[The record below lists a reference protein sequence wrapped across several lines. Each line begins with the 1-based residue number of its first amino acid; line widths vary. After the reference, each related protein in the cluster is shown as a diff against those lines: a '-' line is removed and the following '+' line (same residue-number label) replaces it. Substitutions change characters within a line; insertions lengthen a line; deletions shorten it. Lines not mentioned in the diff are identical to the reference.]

1 MNNITCPNC
10 KTAFNIDES
19 GYDSIAKQ
27 VRDNEFHTELQQRLS
42 LAAKEK
48 EDALN
53 LQKSELKSFLIEEL
67 AKKEREIEALKARND
82 KAELEKK
89 LTVNDATSKLEKQ
102 VAELQNKIELQ
113 SRQTELEKKN
123 LVEKHQ
129 SEIRTREEM
138 IKIKEEE
145 IERHK
150 DLKARLST
158 KMVGESLEL
167 HCENEFNRLRATGF
181 RSAQFEKDNDSSSGS
196 KADYIFK
203 EFGENGVELISICFE
218 MKNESDTT
226 TTKKKNEDFFKELD
240 KDRKEK
246 NCEYAILVSLL
257 ESDSELYNTGIVDV
271 SHRFEKMYV
280 IRPQFFIPM
289 ITLLRNAALSS
300 YETKQALEREKNY
313 NIDITNF
320 ESRINKFKEGFE
332 SNVDLARRKFDEAI
346 VEIDKTIS
354 HLQKTKEAL
363 LSSGNNLR
371 LANDKAQNQLTIRK
385 LTHGNP
391 GMAERFKNLDD
402 DKL

>member
-1 MNNITCPNC
+1 MKNITCPNC
-10 KTAFNIDES
+10 NTAFKIDES
-19 GYDSIAKQ
+19 GYESIAKQ
-27 VRDNEFHTELQQRLS
+27 VRDNEFHSELRQRLD

-48 EDALN
+48 EDALQ
-53 LQKSELKSFLIEEL
+53 LQKSELRSLLLEEL
-67 AKKEREIEALKARND
+67 AKKEREIEGLKAQND
-82 KAELEKK
+82 KAELDKK
-89 LTVNDATSKLEKQ
+89 LSITDATSTLEKEI
-102 VAELQNKIELQ
+102 AELKSKLELQNKEAD
-113 SRQTELEKKN
+113 LEKRT
-123 LVEKHQ
+123 LAEKYQ
-129 SEIRTREEM
+129 TEIRTREEI
-138 IKIKEEE
+138 IKMKEEE

-158 KMVGESLEL
+158 KMVGESLEQ

-196 KADYIFK
+196 KADYIFR
-203 EFGENGVELISICFE
+203 EFGADGVEMISICFE

-226 TTKKKNEDFFKELD
+226 ATKKKNEDFFKELD

-246 NCEYAILVSLL
+246 KCEYAILVSLL
-257 ESDSELYNTGIVDV
+257 EADSELYNTGIVDV
-271 SHRFEKMYV
+271 SHRYEKMYV

-300 YETKQALEREKNY
+300 YETKQALAKERNY

-320 ESRINKFKEGFE
+320 EDRINKFKEGFE
-332 SNVDLARRKFDEAI
+332 YNVDLARRKFDEAI

-371 LANDKAQNQLTIRK
+371 LANDKAQGQLTIRK

-391 GMAERFKNLDD
+391 GMAERFKGLKDD
-402 DKL
+402 Q

>member
-1 MNNITCPNC
+1 MKNITCPNC
-10 KTAFNIDES
+10 NTAFKIDES
-19 GYDSIAKQ
+19 GYESIAKQ
-27 VRDNEFHTELQQRLS
+27 VRDNEFQSELRQRLD

-48 EDALN
+48 EDALQ
-53 LQKSELKSFLIEEL
+53 LQKSELRSLLLEEL
-67 AKKEREIEALKARND
+67 AKKEREIEGLKAQNE
-82 KAELEKK
+82 KAELDKK
-89 LTVNDATSKLEKQ
+89 LSITDATTTLEKQ
-102 VAELQNKIELQ
+102 IAELRSKLKLQ
-113 SRQTELEKKN
+113 SKEADLEKRI
-123 LVEKHQ
+123 LAEKYQ
-129 SEIRTREEM
+129 TEIRTREEM
-138 IKIKEEE
+138 IKMKEEE

-158 KMVGESLEL
+158 KMIGESLEQ

-196 KADYIFK
+196 KADYIFR
-203 EFGENGVELISICFE
+203 EFGDDGVEMISICFE

-226 TTKKKNEDFFKELD
+226 ATKKKNEDFFKELD

-246 NCEYAILVSLL
+246 KCEYAILVSLL
-257 ESDSELYNTGIVDV
+257 EADSELYNTGIVDV
-271 SHRFEKMYV
+271 SHRYEKMYV

-300 YETKQALEREKNY
+300 YETKQALARERDH

-320 ESRINKFKEGFE
+320 ENKINLFKEGFE
-332 SNVDLARRKFDEAI
+332 KNVDLARRKFDEAI
-346 VEIDKTIS
+346 LEIDKTIT

-385 LTHGNP
+385 LTYGNP
-391 GMAERFKNLDD
+391 GMAERFKNS
-402 DKL
+402 